1 MTYEQMTWT
10 CETCGERIVG
20 VEQGWVEW
28 LYAAPG
34 RKVEEGEPA
43 AKGMRLVHARPYSP
57 LKLSRTGC
65 QYDEMAEYEASGY
78 SLSSL
83 ELAHLMGPDGLMRL
97 LFYIEEG
104 EIPTGEVVEL
114 IKRLHIPGY
123 EQARPHLEEGI
134 AAGEVRPSIFPGV
147 DDQEQIEQ
155 ALRYAE
161 IKLKDGRL

>member
-97 LFYIEEG
+97 LS
-104 EIPTGEVVEL
+104 L
-114 IKRLHIPGY
+114 ILSSAKVSQGL
-123 EQARPHLEEGI
+123 PHWSLS
-134 AAGEVRPSIFPGV
+134 R
-147 DDQEQIEQ
+147 Q
-155 ALRYAE
+155 
-161 IKLKDGRL
+161 GRLKRRRRSMSCDCEEARSVSSLALHLAMNS